1 MTSRNSSWLAD
12 VLLLLEHLF
21 RNWVAFTPLMWSKLK
36 PMLDI
41 FLTRHWQ
48 ELVLGVLTILLTS
61 HRDGLHILLRQALV
75 HLAHTATNFN
85 TIAIQY
91 SCLPTWL
98 FDEACRLGFWAVID
112 DGGGPW
118 LNARGA
124 IRVPMEVNL
133 YIVVRTV
140 VISNGRCTGFLKDL
154 HTVCLR
160 WQRVVFN
167 STKHRVFT
175 FLVVTG
181 EIRVKVGAS
190 LAWRGRVWRSC
201 FLAEAWWEQVSERDV
216 RPTMALT
223 AT

>member
-1 MTSRNSSWLAD
+1 MTSRNSSLLAD
-12 VLLLLEHLF
+12 VLLLLEHLL
-21 RNWVAFTPLMWSKLK
+21 RNWVTFASLTRSELK

-41 FLTRHWQ
+41 FLTWHWQ

-61 HRDGLHILLRQALV
+61 HRDGLHIFLRQALV
-75 HLAHTATNFN
+75 HFAYTATNLD
-85 TIAIQY
+85 TIALQY

-98 FDEACRLGFWAVID
+98 FDKACRLGLWAVID

-118 LNARGA
+118 LDARGA

-133 YIVVRTV
+133 HIVVRTA
-140 VISNGRCTGFLKDL
+140 VISNGRCTWLLKNL
-154 HTVCLR
+154 HAVRLR

-167 STKHRVFT
+167 STKHRAFT
-175 FLVVTG
+175 FLVVAG

-190 LAWRGRVWRSC
+190 LAWRSWVWCSC
-201 FLAEAWWEQVSERDV
+201 FLAEAWWEQVSKRDV

>member
-21 RNWVAFTPLMWSKLK
+21 RNWVAFTPLMWSELK

-61 HRDGLHILLRQALV
+61 HRDGLHILLRQALI
-75 HLAHTATNFN
+75 HLAHTATNLN

-98 FDEACRLGFWAVID
+98 FDKACRLGLWTIID

-140 VISNGRCTGFLKDL
+140 VISNGRCTGLLKNL
-154 HTVCLR
+154 HAVCLW

-175 FLVVTG
+175 FLVVAG

-190 LAWRGRVWRSC
+190 LTWRSRVWSSC